1 MKNLE
6 TEENIGKYK
15 IVYSC
20 KSKKYFSC
28 EKPFKT
34 LQEIKLHIQ
43 ENHRH
48 ENIDIYGLTNV
59 PLEKNEK
66 SGRYREISK
75 NSGMSK
81 KPTYTTNN
89 EGQVFLETTE
99 FNKINFTEDESNNS
113 LVKHLKH
120 PLPKENLSK
129 SEISPDPIETTEEIL
144 AEGVEISSNDS
155 PKFVCEFCFETFDF
169 PGHLK
174 IHLENRHYKEKSLK
188 KHVKSTKHKSVEIV
202 TPKKVSC
209 ICEFCSEDLKT
220 PEALKKHVESEHD
233 MMINITP
240 KVVVKLKEKAK
251 WRCRYVIK

>member
-1 MKNLE
+1 MSEDGISSFKSRNLQGTYVGYVGSMKNLE

-75 NSGMSK
+75 NSEMSK

-99 FNKINFTEDESNNS
+99 FNKINFTTEDNKSNNS

-129 SEISPDPIETTEEIL
+129 SEISP
-144 AEGVEISSNDS
+144 GMNISHENLNFSGIDS
-155 PKFVCEFCFETFDF
+155 
-169 PGHLK
+169 K
-174 IHLENRHYKEKSLK
+174 ISKPFRIK
-188 KHVKSTKHKSVEIV
+188 KK
-202 TPKKVSC
+202 
-209 ICEFCSEDLKT
+209 SEDRLK
-220 PEALKKHVESEHD
+220 
-233 MMINITP
+233 
-240 KVVVKLKEKAK
+240 
-251 WRCRYVIK
+251 

>member
-1 MKNLE
+1 MSEDGISFKSQSRNLRGTYVGYVGSMKNLE

-43 ENHRH
+43 EDHRH
-48 ENIDIYGLTNV
+48 ETIDIYGLTNV

-129 SEISPDPIETTEEIL
+129 SEISPGIN
-144 AEGVEISSNDS
+144 ISHENLNYSGIDS
-155 PKFVCEFCFETFDF
+155 
-169 PGHLK
+169 K
-174 IHLENRHYKEKSLK
+174 ISKPFRIK
-188 KHVKSTKHKSVEIV
+188 KK
-202 TPKKVSC
+202 
-209 ICEFCSEDLKT
+209 SEDRLK
-220 PEALKKHVESEHD
+220 
-233 MMINITP
+233 
-240 KVVVKLKEKAK
+240 
-251 WRCRYVIK
+251 